1 MADLT
6 PAERERLR
14 NPVVRIDSDTLD
26 ALQKEIASLRAMC
39 SDRLA
44 RAEAA
49 EDALL
54 SAVSRLS
61 AGALSAQGA
70 GDAGEGG
77 PCRGCGSAWTAK
89 AEDIA
94 WTSERHDLGA
104 AECPRCLMPALVTL
118 DPPPARGDAAP
129 PEAPHFFDKRA
140 ADALACEVQK
150 LIDRKVIDARSPA
163 ADALLDY
170 VDPGPNESV
179 PAKLAAAPPE
189 ASARDA
195 GEATG
200 EWAAREVERFTP
212 PQGGSRSEERVL
224 VALARHFRALAA
236 ASPATERTAEPRF
249 CDYEGCDQAPLAD
262 GFCELGPG
270 HDGRAAPSPSR
281 PEPQTERDPTG
292 ESPDLRTDPRA
303 VLCSEHNVLLYPG
316 ELCRECL
323 PAPSPSRETRDAGCS
338 AFCSWPDAGCHHPN
352 CRRMERLPSG
362 GSDGNKSKEGA

>member
-118 DPPPARGDAAP
+118 DPPPARGDAATP
-129 PEAPHFFDKRA
+129 DYARVAERDAPRSSGAEVAPRRA
-140 ADALACEVQK
+140 ASTAAAGTTYPARAGGDCVYRVPNRVCAPTTCSADSAARDVCRDAEPPDDGLC
-150 LIDRKVIDARSPA
+150 IDGCGRPRHGELVRCLPCAERIGWTPSPS
-163 ADALLDY
+163 
-170 VDPGPNESV
+170 P
-179 PAKLAAAPPE
+179 AAPPE
-189 ASARDA
+189 A
-195 GEATG
+195 
-200 EWAAREVERFTP
+200 
-212 PQGGSRSEERVL
+212 
-224 VALARHFRALAA
+224 
-236 ASPATERTAEPRF
+236 ERTAACPVPN
-249 CDYEGCDQAPLAD
+249 CHAGML
-262 GFCELGPG
+262 
-270 HDGRAAPSPSR
+270 
-281 PEPQTERDPTG
+281 RDPNGRDSVSCPVCDGALT
-292 ESPDLRTDPRA
+292 PDAYRDLVGAHAR
-303 VLCSEHNVLLYPG
+303 
-316 ELCRECL
+316 
-323 PAPSPSRETRDAGCS
+323 PAPSPSRETRDAATCDRCKHPGHDGS
-338 AFCSWPDAGCHHPN
+338 ACYVEVAVEVECACPGSYALVPSQVAARSPSVGGDAT
-352 CRRMERLPSG
+352 G
-362 GSDGNKSKEGA
+362 GSEGNEGRSGA

>member
-189 ASARDA
+189 A
-195 GEATG
+195 
-200 EWAAREVERFTP
+200 
-212 PQGGSRSEERVL
+212 
-224 VALARHFRALAA
+224 
-236 ASPATERTAEPRF
+236 ERTAACPVPN
-249 CDYEGCDQAPLAD
+249 CHAGML
-262 GFCELGPG
+262 
-270 HDGRAAPSPSR
+270 
-281 PEPQTERDPTG
+281 RDPNGRDSVSCPVCDGALT
-292 ESPDLRTDPRA
+292 PDAYRDLVGAHAR
-303 VLCSEHNVLLYPG
+303 
-316 ELCRECL
+316 
-323 PAPSPSRETRDAGCS
+323 PAPSPSRETRDAATCDRCKHPGHDGS
-338 AFCSWPDAGCHHPN
+338 ACYVEVAVEVECACPGSYALVPSQVAARSPSVGGDAT
-352 CRRMERLPSG
+352 G
-362 GSDGNKSKEGA
+362 GSEGNEGRSGA